1 MSHYYLSIGNLALA
15 FNQIRMA
22 LESPGVNPVDRERF
36 QTEFTDL
43 EAYVDEQLR
52 ARANGQRNRPQSPLR

>member
-1 MSHYYLSIGNLALA
+1 MSHYYVSIGNLALA

-22 LESPGVNPVDRERF
+22 LESPGVNAVDRERF
-36 QTEFTDL
+36 QTEFTEL

-52 ARANGQRNRPQSPLR
+52 ARANGQRNRPPAPLR